1 MIKNKEVTILGSG
14 ISGIGSARLA
24 QKLGIKVF
32 MSDKNSIKKST
43 KKHLIKNK
51 IAFEENGHDLTRLLN
66 TDEIIISPGISFSDL
81 KKSFPKINRKKFI
94 SELEFASRHTNAYII
109 AVTGS
114 NGKTTTANLIYHL
127 LKKNGF
133 NVGLAGNIGVSFA
146 QSVCDFSYEY
156 YVLEVS
162 SFQLDHISDF
172 KPNISVITNISPDH
186 LDRYGNIFH
195 NYIKSKFRITKNQ
208 KNREYFIYNSS
219 CKVTKSFL
227 KSIRINS
234 KIFSFSVTK
243 NQEIHTKLYI
253 DKVHIISTLNKK
265 KFMLRISKIPLIG
278 KHNLQNSMAAISIA
292 QILKISNEKIK
303 ESLKTFNS
311 IPHRLEHFLTIQKVK
326 YINDS
331 KATNVNSAFYALDS
345 LNGQIIWI
353 AGGIDKGN
361 VYDELIPLVNK
372 KVKAIVCLGKNNDK
386 IIDVFSSHTDL
397 IISTDKISDAVSS
410 AYKIS
415 KPGDIVLLSPA
426 CSSFDLFKDYED
438 RGNRFKEEVRKL

>member
-51 IAFEENGHDLTRLLN
+51 IAFEENGHDLRRLLN

-208 KNREYFIYNSS
+208 KNQEYFIYNSS

-265 KFMLRISKIPLIG
+265 KFMLRTNKIPLIG

>member
-51 IAFEENGHDLTRLLN
+51 IAFEENGHDLRRLLN

-208 KNREYFIYNSS
+208 KNQEYFIYNSS

-253 DKVHIISTLNKK
+253 DKAHIISTLNKK
-265 KFMLRISKIPLIG
+265 KFMLRTNKIPLIG

>member
-208 KNREYFIYNSS
+208 KTQEYFIYNSS